1 MTVRPGRRTATA
13 VAAAAL
19 STGALLGAAPAAPA
33 APATST
39 ASTTTPAMTALPT
52 GVPGKSYSDPTGVNG
67 AGVVVG
73 YAYASG
79 QGVEASAVRWAAD
92 GTPAT
97 LPPLPGENFA
107 QALGVNDA
115 NLAIGISWPTGRT
128 SWQSTAVRWAADG
141 TPTALPPL
149 PGDLYSRA
157 AAISGSGIVVGTSY
171 TGSAGTHAVAWRPDG
186 TTVTLAPLPGDTA
199 SEVTGVNA
207 AGLAIG
213 RSYTT
218 VGSFHGIVWSP
229 DGTPVRFQ
237 SGPTSG
243 SGDWPVGI
251 NDAGTVIGVADRPQ
265 GIGTSRH
272 GLVRSPGGALRDLG
286 PYTSPTAI
294 NASGTV
300 VGQYQP
306 DLGQLTTHAARW
318 SPDGTL
324 TPLPREPLTGGNSVA
339 VGING
344 SGTAIGY
351 AWDGIPARQY
361 QSGRIWAPDGTLTNL
376 APNSSDNTTLF
387 VNDAGLV
394 VGLFL
399 LRSPGSLYPSH
410 LTVVWRP

>member
-1 MTVRPGRRTATA
+1 MTVRPGRRAATA
-13 VAAAAL
+13 VVAAAL
-19 STGALLGAAPAAPA
+19 STGALLGAAPTASAV
-33 APATST
+33 ST
-39 ASTTTPAMTALPT
+39 APTMTTLPT
-52 GVPGKSYSDPTGVNG
+52 GVPGKSYSDPTGVNS

-97 LPPLPGENFA
+97 LPPLPGEAYA

-128 SWQSTAVRWAADG
+128 AWQSTAVRWAADG
-141 TPTALPPL
+141 TATALPPL
-149 PGDLYSRA
+149 PGDLYSRPKA
-157 AAISGSGIVVGTSY
+157 VSGSGIVVGTSY
-171 TGSAGTHAVAWRPDG
+171 SSSAGTHAVAWRPDG
-186 TTVTLAPLPGDTA
+186 TTVTLAPLPGDTT
-199 SEVTGVNA
+199 SEVIGVNS
-207 AGLAIG
+207 AGLVIG
-213 RSYTT
+213 RSSS
-218 VGSFHGIVWSP
+218 GIDAFHGIVWRP

-237 SGPTSG
+237 TGPTAG

-265 GIGTSRH
+265 GVGSSRH
-272 GLVRSPGGALRDLG
+272 GLVRSPGGTLRDLG
-286 PYTSPTAI
+286 AYTSPTAI

-300 VGQYQP
+300 VGSYQP
-306 DLGQLTTHAARW
+306 DPGQLASHAARW

-324 TPLPREPLTGGNSVA
+324 TPLAREPLTGGNSSA
-339 VGING
+339 VGINDA
-344 SGTAIGY
+344 GTAVGY

-361 QSGRIWAPDGTLTNL
+361 QSGRIWAADGTLTDL
-376 APNSSDNTTLF
+376 APNSSDRTALF
-387 VNDAGLV
+387 VNNAGLV

-410 LTVVWRP
+410 LTAVWRP